1 MNKNIKYEQAI
12 AELERIAKQMEEG
25 QPDIDTLSEQ
35 LKRAKELIGLCK
47 EKLAKTDEEIKKILS
62 EE

>member
-35 LKRAKELIGLCK
+35 LKRAKELL
-47 EKLAKTDEEIKKILS
+47 ELFYE
-62 EE
+62 

>member
-12 AELERIAKQMEEG
+12 AELERIAKQIEEG